1 MRGSLWR
8 ILLDIDR
15 IKQEQEGKY
24 QEMKKIARLHSPDI
38 RQIDLDVNR
47 TYRDHIM
54 FRERYN
60 SRQQDLFH
68 VLAAYSMYNS
78 EVGYCQ
84 GMSQIAALLLM
95 YLNSDEDAFWALN
108 QLMVAPKYTMHGFFI
123 PGFPKLIRFQDHL
136 EKLGTLRKH
145 L

>member
-1 MRGSLWR
+1 MIR
-8 ILLDIDR
+8 
-15 IKQEQEGKY
+15 
-24 QEMKKIARLHSPDI
+24 KIARLHSPDI

-78 EVGYCQ
+78 EVRLYCNHAQ
-84 GMSQIAALLLM
+84 
-95 YLNSDEDAFWALN
+95 YD
-108 QLMVAPKYTMHGFFI
+108 MVVWNRLVTAT
-123 PGFPKLIRFQDHL
+123 
-136 EKLGTLRKH
+136 E
-145 L
+145 